1 MGVLAGGDYW
11 VREHQRVRAHGV
23 RVYAALFADVFVA
36 DRGGE
41 VGGQM
46 PACGKAEYGHLR
58 GVYMPLIRI
67 GANQAHCLG
76 SLQQSHRIA
85 AGLHRIAQH
94 EYGEAFGQELQGH
107 WLGFA
112 VRSHG
117 VAAARQNQDGRAYTV
132 RFQRWFVECIACH
145 TSYAQRIV
153 LDKNHS
159 PYAVLP
165 VSPNRITLTANRED
179 CGPWRGR
186 ASLW

>member
-1 MGVLAGGDYW
+1 MSSSPTEVARLAA
-11 VREHQRVRAHGV
+11 RCP
-23 RVYAALFADVFVA
+23 
-36 DRGGE
+36 
-41 VGGQM
+41 
-46 PACGKAEYGHLR
+46 PAEKPSTGHLR

-132 RFQRWFVECIACH
+132 RFHLLAVVGHIAKESRLAAINANDGLLNVLHAIHH
-145 TSYAQRIV
+145 TR
-153 LDKNHS
+153 
-159 PYAVLP
+159 
-165 VSPNRITLTANRED
+165 RE
-179 CGPWRGR
+179 
-186 ASLW
+186 